1 MPLLPNLPTP
11 GTVVL
16 VTRITVAAVV
26 PVVARGDLSAVR
38 HLPFVL
44 THLDDAAVVA
54 GALSDPVGTAARA
67 PGAIARTGVRG
78 VVGAPAGALRLGR
91 GVVGVPGR
99 LAGRH
104 QR

>member
-1 MPLLPNLPTP
+1 MSQIPNLPSP

-16 VTRITVAAVV
+16 VARVTVAAVI
-26 PVVARGDLSAVR
+26 PVVSRGDLSAVR

-54 GALSDPVGTAARA
+54 GALSDPVGTAVRA

-78 VVGAPAGALRLGR
+78 VVGAPAGALRIGR
-91 GVVGVPGR
+91 GVVAAPGR
-99 LAGRH
+99 FAGR
-104 QR
+104 R